1 MASGRPGKL
10 SMLISLL
17 VLCGFTMRYTKNP
30 AMADVATT
38 AKNSSAKT
46 AINNFVYHRVG
57 NRISSRMDIVTRAA
71 RLPHYAVFS
80 FSHLHLQKSHHA
92 PFSTPLQL

>member
-1 MASGRPGKL
+1 
-10 SMLISLL
+10 
-17 VLCGFTMRYTKNP
+17 
-30 AMADVATT
+30 VATT

-71 RLPHYAVFS
+71 GLAHYAVFS
-80 FSHLHLQKSHHA
+80 CSHLQRQKSYHA
-92 PFSTPLQL
+92 AFASRVQLRGPVSHQ